1 MKFRPR
7 LLERRTENWIG
18 GTLSF
23 PPDTQALKS
32 TAVSRGAVVTI
43 WRPSCAIAAKVLG
56 LAWRGEQILV
66 FDVEND
72 DGTIKGVRPL
82 GGSIEFG
89 ETRERAL
96 LREFKEELGCE
107 ISICGPWHSLE
118 NIYEHEGGMGHELVF
133 IANVK
138 IVDESVYAQEVI
150 SFVEANLLPCRARWL
165 PPLTLSDGMEL
176 YPNGLRQLIETGA
189 ILPAT

>member
-1 MKFRPR
+1 M
-7 LLERRTENWIG
+7 
-18 GTLSF
+18 
-23 PPDTQALKS
+23 
-32 TAVSRGAVVTI
+32 TI

-66 FDVEND
+66 FDVESD
-72 DGTIKGVRPL
+72 DGKIKGVRPL

-89 ETRERAL
+89 ETRESAL
-96 LREFKEELGCE
+96 LREFREELGSE
-107 ISICGPWHSLE
+107 ISISGPWHSLE
-118 NIYEHEGGMGHELVF
+118 NIYEHEGCIGHELVF

-138 IVDESVYAQEVI
+138 IADESVYTQELI

-165 PPLTLSDGMEL
+165 SPLTLPHEMEL